1 MGGLAFAQRPI
12 KNEENEGRGERG
24 MRGEGGGEGFIS
36 RRDGSSYEI
45 DFSNDVAHL
54 SFLSFFFERVHAYFP
69 APGVFI
75 FYVGQPR
82 NIRENRV
89 VVPSTD
95 GPWP

>member
-1 MGGLAFAQRPI
+1 MGSRSPNGRLRMRRM
-12 KNEENEGRGERG
+12 KEEERGE
-24 MRGEGGGEGFIS
+24 GGEGFIS